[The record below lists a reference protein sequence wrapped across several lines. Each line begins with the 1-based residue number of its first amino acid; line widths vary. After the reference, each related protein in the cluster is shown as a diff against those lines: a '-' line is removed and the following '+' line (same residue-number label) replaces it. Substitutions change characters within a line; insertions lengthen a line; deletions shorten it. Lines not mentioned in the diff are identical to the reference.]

1 MTRDMRETRAE
12 GYVTELAYTP
22 GYHPELDPR
31 AVMEAL
37 AREGFEHLAIE
48 RACELGFGRGLSLA
62 IHAVAGEASWWGNDL
77 LTVHVQE
84 LEALT
89 RGLTDRLHVTAE
101 TFEEFCSRE
110 DLPGFELIAL
120 HGIWSW
126 VSARNRDIIR
136 QFIARRLAPRGIVY
150 LSYNTRAGWA
160 SMVPLREFLVAEAGR
175 PEYADRPLIERIEAA
190 LVAAQRVVAQDLP
203 PARDDPMFEKHL
215 RAIRYQ
221 SKSYLAHEYFNR
233 DWTLFDETEIRDS
246 LQSLGLDYA
255 TQARPTSATPRLRR
269 DLWVRGLSRGVPPSR
284 GVLSSA
290 ANSLDLSQRFDAVYE
305 LNQRLLERAQHDPQQ
320 SVLGSPVT
328 GGGIELGWRGVLALA
343 AWRWGAREADSI
355 SAFVL
360 GVLDRLGHPYVHE
373 GVVIGDRGEVAV
385 MLQREARTFLAATL
399 PRLVSL
405 GIERG

>member
-31 AVMEAL
+31 AVTETL

-62 IHAVAGEASWWGNDL
+62 IHAVAGETSWWGNDL
-77 LTVHVQE
+77 LPSHVE
-84 LEALT
+84 EVRALT
-89 RGLTDRLHVTAE
+89 RGLTVRLHVTTE
-101 TFEEFCSRE
+101 TFEEFCRRE
-110 DLPGFELIAL
+110 DLPSFEFIAL

-175 PEYADRPLIERIEAA
+175 PELAECPLIERIEAA

-221 SKSYLAHEYFNR
+221 SKPYLAHEYFNR

-246 LQSLGLDYA
+246 LQSLGLVYA
-255 TQARPTSATPRLRR
+255 AQARQTSATPRLRR
-269 DLWVRGLSRGVPPSR
+269 DLWVRGLSRGATPTRYASF
-284 GVLSSA
+284 SSA
-290 ANSLDLSQRFDAVYE
+290 NPLDLSRRFDAVYE

-328 GGGIELGWRGVLALA
+328 GGGIELGWRSVLALA

-360 GVLDRLGHPYVHE
+360 GVLDQLGHPYVHE
-373 GVVIGDRGEVAV
+373 GVVIGDRDEVTV
-385 MLQREARTFLAATL
+385 MLQREARAFLAATL
-399 PRLVSL
+399 PRVVSL